1 MVLDPPHKHDSV
13 KVFANPSMETP
24 AEYQESQVRRFYT
37 TLWIARARRH
47 LQTLAKLYGWSP
59 ETLAAHETTFIRP
72 PPMRKTDV
80 RDL

>member
-1 MVLDPPHKHDSV
+1 MVLDPPHKYDLGRRGQ
-13 KVFANPSMETP
+13 NPSMETP

-59 ETLAAHETTFIRP
+59 EMLAAHETTFIK
-72 PPMRKTDV
+72 PPMRKIDV
-80 RDL
+80 RDP